1 MVQILI
7 VDDISFIRELIGE
20 SLEGLVEKGVRLL
33 FADNGRKALDIIVKE
48 RPALVFLDVM
58 MPEMDGFEVCA
69 AVRRE
74 SGLRQV
80 RIVLVTAC
88 GQRHNIE
95 QGYEAGANR
104 YITKPFTPAEISAV
118 AREMLGGEFILPS

>member
-1 MVQILI
+1 MVKILI

-20 SLEGLVEKGVRLL
+20 SLEGLVEQGVRLL
-33 FADNGRKALDIIVKE
+33 FADNGRKALDMIVTE

-80 RIVLVTAC
+80 RIVLVTAS
-88 GQRHNIE
+88 GQRHSIE
-95 QGYEAGANR
+95 QGYEAGADR

-118 AREMLGGEFILPS
+118 AREMLGGDFTLPN